1 MNNNIISVPYPIPP
15 VTVIPEPLQ
24 TILLWG
30 AGVGALIVTLIAIRM
45 GMKRR
50 TAVPLLMVLGGF
62 TSIIMEPV
70 VTFLGHAVHPA
81 QGQIMLFETAN
92 RAIPWHIA
100 LGYMAGF
107 GIFYLTLYP
116 AFVEG
121 RLRARQIWKTCL
133 ITAACYFIGEA
144 YPVSHGLWIY
154 YDYQPMQIWH
164 GTAPLTWNFL
174 NACCMMVSATV
185 IFVALP
191 YLKNPLSQLSILL
204 LAPVGAY
211 MGHMGAGFPMYNAMN
226 STLPTWAIEISGAL
240 SIALALVV
248 IWLCSVVL
256 HSAQNQRALS

>member
-1 MNNNIISVPYPIPP
+1 MNNIMSVPYPIPP
-15 VTVIPEPLQ
+15 VTTIPEPLQ
-24 TILLWG
+24 TILL
-30 AGVGALIVTLIAIRM
+30 VGAAGGAIAVALVAIKI

-62 TSIIMEPV
+62 TSIIMETL
-70 VTFLGHAVHPA
+70 VTFLGHAVHPET
-81 QGQIMLFETAN
+81 GQIMLFEMAN

-100 LGYMAGF
+100 LGYCAGF
-107 GIFYLTLYP
+107 GLFYLTLYP
-116 AFVEG
+116 NFVDG
-121 RLRARQIWKTCL
+121 KLTSRQIWKTTF

-154 YDYQPMQIWH
+154 YDYQPMWLWH

-191 YLKNPLSQLSILL
+191 YLKSLPSQWMILL

-226 STLPTWAIEISGAL
+226 STLPNWAIEVSGAL
-240 SIALALVV
+240 SIFLALVIV
-248 IWLCSVVL
+248 WLCSVVL
-256 HSAQNQRALS
+256 LKIQEPR

>member
-1 MNNNIISVPYPIPP
+1 MNNTLSVPWPIPP
-15 VTVIPEPLQ
+15 EVAMPEPLQ
-24 TILLWG
+24 TIFLWLTIVAAVAILVI
-30 AGVGALIVTLIAIRM
+30 AGFMSV
-45 GMKRR
+45 KRR
-50 TAVPLLMVLGGF
+50 SAVPVLMALGGF
-62 TSIIMEPV
+62 TSIIMESV
-70 VTFLGHAVHPA
+70 VTFLGHAVHPPS
-81 QGQIMLFETAN
+81 GQIMLFEAAS

-107 GIFYLTLYP
+107 GLFYLTLYP

-121 RLRARQIWKTCL
+121 RLRSAQIWKTCL
-133 ITAACYFIGEA
+133 ITAALYFVGEA
-144 YPVSHGLWIY
+144 YPVSHGLWVY

-191 YLKNPLSQLSILL
+191 YLKNLLSQLSILL

-240 SIALALVV
+240 SIVLALVL
-248 IWLCSVVL
+248 IWLCDVVL
-256 HSAQNQRALS
+256 QSAQNQRAAA

>member
-1 MNNNIISVPYPIPP
+1 MNTLSVPYPIPP
-15 VTVIPEPLQ
+15 AAVMPEPLQ
-24 TILLWG
+24 SIFLWATI
-30 AGVGALIVTLIAIRM
+30 AAVAVVALVALVM

-50 TAVPLLMVLGGF
+50 SAVPLLLVGGGF
-62 TSIIMEPV
+62 TCIIMETV
-70 VTFLGHAVHPA
+70 VTNLGHAIHPA
-81 QGQIMLFETAN
+81 PGQIMLFEMVS

-100 LGYMAGF
+100 LGYCAGF

-116 AFVEG
+116 AFMAG
-121 RLRARQIWKTCL
+121 RLRSAQIWKTCL
-133 ITAACYFIGEA
+133 ITAALYFIGEA
-144 YPVSHGLWIY
+144 YPVSQGLWIY
-154 YDYQPMQIWH
+154 YDYQPMRIWN

-191 YLKNPLSQLSILL
+191 YLKNRLSQLSILL

-226 STLPTWAIEISGAL
+226 STLPTWAIELSGAL
-240 SIALALVV
+240 SIALALVL

-256 HSAQNQRALS
+256 ERMQETR

>member
-1 MNNNIISVPYPIPP
+1 MNNIISVPYPIPP

-24 TILLWG
+24 TILLSG
-30 AGVGALIVTLIAIRM
+30 AGIGALVVALVAIVM

-81 QGQIMLFETAN
+81 EGQIMLFETAN

-100 LGYMAGF
+100 LGYCAGF
-107 GIFYLTLYP
+107 GIFYLILYGDFM
-116 AFVEG
+116 AG
-121 RLRARQIWKTCL
+121 KLTSAKIWKVCL

-174 NACCMMVSATV
+174 NACCMMMSATV
-185 IFVALP
+185 IFIALP
-191 YLKNPLSQLSILL
+191 YLKSLPSQLLILL

-226 STLPTWAIEISGAL
+226 STLPSWAIEVSGAL
-240 SIALALVV
+240 SIFLALVV
-248 IWLCSVVL
+248 IWLCSIVL
-256 HSAQNQRALS
+256 QRLQQPA